1 MSENPQYGEEPDN
14 LEDNHENPANVT
26 TEQEQSA
33 VETPLSLD
41 ELSQRYAIDNLCG
54 PASMDMIKNG
64 LQGIQWVSI
73 FRNSPF
79 NKGEWEM
86 FLGGYTTGCVNDK
99 AWKALDAGD
108 DSQYAI
114 EVGMFREAD
123 TVDGKKLIPTE
134 KCLKFIQDRLAR
146 YTE

>member
-1 MSENPQYGEEPDN
+1 MSENPQYGEQLDN
-14 LEDNHENPANVT
+14 LEDGHESPAVQPR
-26 TEQEQSA
+26 EQEQSA
-33 VETPLSLD
+33 VEAPLSLD
-41 ELSQRYAIDNLCG
+41 ELSQKYAVDSLCG
-54 PASMDMIKNG
+54 PASMDMIKGG

-86 FLGGYTTGCVNDK
+86 FLGGYTTECANDG
-99 AWKALDAGD
+99 AWKALDAGG
-108 DSQYAI
+108 DSQYAV